1 MKAELEQFKND
12 IRTYDRDQLFSLCVE
27 LKEFSIRQSVFLK
40 EYENS
45 FPVMTKDY
53 QSLKAKLKQ
62 KTEELSALQK
72 KYQCVCDQNLLLT
85 KNRFGTHNEKM
96 VLWKSSTYRIFRIPY
111 QKNRFP

>member
-53 QSLKAKLKQ
+53 QNLKEKLKQ

-72 KYQCVCDQNLLLT
+72 KYQCVCDQNLLFFPFFLINQLT
-85 KNRFGTHNEKM
+85 QPLNDILLSFNN
-96 VLWKSSTYRIFRIPY
+96 LFLFSNAIRI
-111 QKNRFP
+111 